1 MGIKNTRPC
10 RCSPSHEGE
19 GDWHVILVQSERFSR
34 RGICKV
40 NFYPV
45 KEEQVDTNVLRI
57 LRKYGQSLNYLRL
70 QLMRGWGKVKDGEDG
85 NLVILPLLA
94 VSSFARGVT
103 LSALCADRL
112 GCQSP
117 CPILVSPPRE
127 AAVCP
132 RQNKRMFAPWSFSLD
147 QAAETI
153 GSQFIQAAGLW
164 QDCFSVLTSLVLQS
178 I

>member
-1 MGIKNTRPC
+1 M
-10 RCSPSHEGE
+10 
-19 GDWHVILVQSERFSR
+19 
-34 RGICKV
+34 
-40 NFYPV
+40 
-45 KEEQVDTNVLRI
+45 DTNVLRI

-153 GSQFIQAAGLW
+153 GSQFIQAAGL
-164 QDCFSVLTSLVLQS
+164 
-178 I
+178 